1 MQTEY
6 WKVDKDNPDSTILAQ
21 AAAILAGG
29 GLVAFPTETV
39 YGLGANGLDP
49 HAVQEIY
56 SAKGRPSDNPLI
68 LHIAERQE
76 VEKLAIDIPP
86 AAKILMDSFWPGP
99 LTIILKRSKI
109 VPDIIT
115 AGLDTVAIR
124 MPVNNIARQI
134 IRLAGVPIAAPSA
147 NTSGRPSPTNAADV
161 KADLMG
167 KVAAIVDG
175 GNCAIGL
182 ESTVVDCTTLP
193 PAVLRPG
200 GITVEML
207 RKVLGEVAI
216 DPALNGAATLKPRA
230 PGMKYR
236 HYAPCAPL
244 KVVEAEAPE
253 LLAILTREIGQAVKQ
268 GKKVGALVASETA
281 AYLPQGVCI
290 EQYGSR
296 TNPEQLAANLFT
308 LLRRFDDKDVD
319 IIFAEGICEKGIGLA
334 VMNRLRKAAG
344 FQIIKK

>member
-1 MQTEY
+1 MHTEY
-6 WKVDKDNPDSTILAQ
+6 WQVDKKHPDSTILAQ

-39 YGLGANGLDP
+39 YGLGANGLNP
-49 HAVQEIY
+49 HAVRAIY
-56 SAKGRPSDNPLI
+56 QAKGRPADNPLI
-68 LHIAERQE
+68 LHIAELSE
-76 VEKLAIDIPP
+76 VEKLAAEIPP
-86 AAKILMDSFWPGP
+86 AAKLLMNNFWPGP
-99 LTIILKRSKI
+99 LTIIFKRSKI

-115 AGLDTVAIR
+115 AGMDTVAIR

-147 NTSGRPSPTNAADV
+147 NISGRPSPTNAQDV

-167 KVAAIVDG
+167 KVAVIVDG
-175 GNCAIGL
+175 GSCAIGV
-182 ESTVVDCTTLP
+182 ESTVVDCTGAP

-207 RKVLGEVAI
+207 QKVLGEVVL

-236 HYAPCAPL
+236 HYAPRAPL
-244 KVVEAEAPE
+244 KVIETEISE
-253 LLAILTREIGQAVKQ
+253 LAAVFSREISQAVRQ
-268 GKKVGALVASETA
+268 GQKVGALVSSETA
-281 AYLPQGVCI
+281 AQLPPGIVI
-290 EQYGSR
+290 EQYGDRSH
-296 TNPEQLAANLFT
+296 PEQLAARLFT
-308 LLRRFDDKDVD
+308 LLRRFDDENVD
-319 IIFAEGICEKGIGLA
+319 IIFAEGIRDTGIGLA